1 MTIRLFLKINIFA
14 YSMNIILMI
23 SESPVSKLGVHI
35 YKVGYGT
42 MESICFTLDLKK
54 LGILQ
59 KILCYLQKY

>member
-1 MTIRLFLKINIFA
+1 
-14 YSMNIILMI
+14 MI